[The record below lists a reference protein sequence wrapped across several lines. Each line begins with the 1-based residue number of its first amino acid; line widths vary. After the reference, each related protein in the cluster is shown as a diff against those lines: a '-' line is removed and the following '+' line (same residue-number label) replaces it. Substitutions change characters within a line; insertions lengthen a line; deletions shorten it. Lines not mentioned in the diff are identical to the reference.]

1 LIFEVPKMEKKIE
14 QNHHHD
20 HSKTHDEKALSRG
33 QEHVHDELRR
43 KREDSEN
50 NEKVLLLHDN
60 IHVFETVPLE
70 KNITKIICQN
80 EFCCEFNV
88 NVVTVDPSTKYRLVV
103 FNGNRRYLVV
113 EAGVLACGVIQCSN
127 DSIASCGSIQE
138 SGTTFSNID
147 ITATFHD
154 YKSTLIMPSTL
165 TPDFYPLTNWIY
177 DEHFHDNHVH
187 ISMSLSNNTNNLVT
201 FGIYAR
207 NFKKNGTNR
216 ISFDVINYFIV
227 LMSLINEL
235 LLKF

>member
-1 LIFEVPKMEKKIE
+1 
-14 QNHHHD
+14 
-20 HSKTHDEKALSRG
+20 
-33 QEHVHDELRR
+33 
-43 KREDSEN
+43 
-50 NEKVLLLHDN
+50 
-60 IHVFETVPLE
+60 
-70 KNITKIICQN
+70 
-80 EFCCEFNV
+80 
-88 NVVTVDPSTKYRLVV
+88 
-103 FNGNRRYLVV
+103 
-113 EAGVLACGVIQCSN
+113 
-127 DSIASCGSIQE
+127 
-138 SGTTFSNID
+138 
-147 ITATFHD
+147 
-154 YKSTLIMPSTL
+154 MPSTL